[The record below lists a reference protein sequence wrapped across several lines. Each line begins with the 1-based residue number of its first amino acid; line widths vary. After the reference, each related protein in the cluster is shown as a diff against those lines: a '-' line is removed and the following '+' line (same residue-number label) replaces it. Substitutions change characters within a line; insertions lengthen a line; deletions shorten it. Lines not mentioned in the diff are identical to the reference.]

1 MLVFMFSA
9 AIAGTLAGVT
19 LPERA
24 TINSSP
30 VMLNGMGLREK
41 FWIDV
46 YVAGLYLSVPDED
59 PQRIIRSKTPKR
71 VHSVFIYP
79 SIPKEKM
86 QETLRENLANNP
98 DISRETLNKIEQC
111 LELLEDFRKGDE
123 VIFDYHPEIGT
134 RLIVKGKTKTTV
146 MGDDFM
152 EAIFS
157 IYLGK
162 APASEQL
169 KSGLLGKK

>member
-1 MLVFMFSA
+1 MLIFMLSA

-19 LPERA
+19 LPDRV
-24 TINSSP
+24 TINDSP
-30 VMLNGMGLREK
+30 VLLNGMGLREK

-46 YVAGLYLSVPDED
+46 YVAGLYLSEPDND

-86 QETLRENLANNP
+86 QDTLRENLANNP
-98 DISRETLNKIEQC
+98 EINRSVQDRFEHC
-111 LELLEDFRKGDE
+111 LVLLEDFTQGDE
-123 VIFDYHPEIGT
+123 VIFDYHPNIGT
-134 RLIVKGKTKTTV
+134 SLIVKGKTKATIV
-146 MGDDFM
+146 GDDFM

-157 IYLGK
+157 IYLGD
-162 APASEQL
+162 APASKQL
-169 KSGLLGKK
+169 KAGLLGR